1 MVCGITE
8 NGIGDLVIFGT
19 MDPIVASLLVH
30 LEFNGTMRAAKNVT
44 QDGSRMTVRII
55 KELPLYTKGVIQLG
69 WKQYD
74 GGMTAGVEPMYC
86 RLLIPEDCGL
96 YPDIWFPLTRM
107 KGQTKLIKSIEESGG
122 FVPQEVLLDCYSH
135 AWETLYRSS
144 K

>member
-1 MVCGITE
+1 
-8 NGIGDLVIFGT
+8 
-19 MDPIVASLLVH
+19 
-30 LEFNGTMRAAKNVT
+30 
-44 QDGSRMTVRII
+44 MTVRII
-55 KELPLYTKGVIQLG
+55 KEFPLYTNGVIQLG

-96 YPDIWFPLTRM
+96 YPDVWFPLTRM
-107 KGQTKLIKSIEESGG
+107 KSQTKLIKSIEESGG
-122 FVPQEVLLDCYSH
+122 FVPQEILLDCYSY

>member
-1 MVCGITE
+1 
-8 NGIGDLVIFGT
+8 
-19 MDPIVASLLVH
+19 
-30 LEFNGTMRAAKNVT
+30 
-44 QDGSRMTVRII
+44 MTVNII
-55 KELPLYTKGVIQLG
+55 KEFPLYTKGVIQLG

-96 YPDIWFPLTRM
+96 YPDVWFPLTRM
-107 KGQTKLIKSIEESGG
+107 KSQTKLIKSIEESGG

-135 AWETLYRSS
+135 AWETLYRIS